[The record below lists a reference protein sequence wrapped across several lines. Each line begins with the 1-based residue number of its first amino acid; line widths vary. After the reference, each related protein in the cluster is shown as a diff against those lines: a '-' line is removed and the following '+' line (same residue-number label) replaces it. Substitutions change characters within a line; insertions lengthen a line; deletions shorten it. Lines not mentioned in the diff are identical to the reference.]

1 MVDLDCSREDS
12 EIHRC
17 FHFTQKTP
25 IQPFLCSTLD
35 DFHQERDYLS
45 TEIFPQLDTL
55 CRARGT
61 YFKAVDLRWDTEEIQ
76 SSSHFE
82 PKTPCQHHPR
92 HQHFSSQQLKINLDY
107 INSSFPFFI
116 CILGHQYGEFRPE
129 NSKLLPVS
137 VASLEGQPK
146 VEKNLYVA
154 SKNGYPWVL
163 HEENQNCSL
172 TELEITQAAFLND
185 PQASFFYF
193 RDCRHI
199 EDKIL
204 DTLDEEKQKIL
215 STFSSRTD
223 YEELKARELKT
234 RIINKGLKVRFFRN
248 LRELGELV
256 LKDWTGVIEQCYP
269 LDSIPKNIGH
279 ELSLERVY
287 HEAFADS
294 ICKLFVPSLEYWQI
308 FETLNSFVL
317 STTSNMKTH
326 CGFPE
331 GTSEVKKSRQ
341 QYETEHEQKAI
352 LLLFGDRGCGKS
364 SMVSSWLKSFRQNHP
379 SQLVISHYVG
389 TSSASTDIRSFL
401 RRCITEL
408 RCEYFGIADESD
420 MPLFSENS
428 SEAWMFPLVVQS
440 FVAAAGLRPCVL
452 VLDGIDELAGTF
464 GLSAQ
469 QELWALVLQR
479 WVQDYSWAI
488 ERKASSKRKRAVSP
502 NTPQRGMKGWVS
514 DTLCLICLSR
524 CGLREQ
530 EVLKLLGSLGYS
542 GDLEVSIFDWAV
554 FRSATREWIKERP
567 DGLLNFTHQSLR
579 QAVEHQLLRAIT
591 PVTESH
597 PSSIEDPS
605 SSRKTELHRLLAQFF
620 QQQHLFRRVYT
631 EFPWHLQRCGDWS
644 ELHAFISDP
653 VTVGFVSSNSY
664 SYSHQQK
671 MDLVQYWNVLSE
683 KGYNPFVSYQNL
695 VREITTDSHH
705 ESEGRKS
712 TVAFIGDPEDCDNEI
727 NRTNSTFLNEALSR
741 DKGKDELS
749 LLDKCTQRRL
759 IVFAA
764 EILDDLRMT
773 PEAEELLLVSESLLS
788 ETNMQEE
795 KRMHIL
801 LRVQQC
807 LGDLYYRTGQI
818 LCKLSQVL
826 IEGGSNKIQGILEEI
841 CALPEISSHPCGEA
855 TIKYIHGLY
864 KFSCG
869 DFSDAEISFQEALV
883 LRKCWYGPMHPLVA
897 EVEEYM
903 ADLLCNAKTETG
915 ISRSSRRRALELY
928 RHVLEV
934 KEAAKLQALSPHVAQ
949 PLGCSL
955 ASTLYKLGK
964 LLLINSS
971 LQEKRE
977 AVELLQK
984 AMDLR
989 VLLLGPNH
997 SLSKEVLWILKNETE
1012 APDLTLP
1019 RQNNMLQEQ
1028 EKVFQSGR
1036 STPLNSRPQTN
1047 MKLRQRPKS
1056 CFQLRSCTSTV
1067 SNGLEASVNLQSY
1080 LEEPPKKSSVQNHF
1094 TNQSACSVSVGKGL
1108 GSDNVK
1114 IKTDISVSSHETRHG
1129 SSRDIVSV
1137 KSDDVISSVTCNLLN
1152 PDAIFANNEM
1162 SLEDTEIYGFDYDYT
1177 LAFYSNRLHTLI
1189 FNIARD
1195 ILIEEHRYPE
1205 GLRAYEYIPDFAIRG
1220 LHYDVQKALLMKI
1233 DAFHYIQLGTVY
1245 RGLHPL
1251 SDKEVI
1257 AMYEGSHVPL
1267 EQMSDF
1273 YGKSSHGHTMKQFM
1287 DIFSLPEMTLLS
1299 CVNDYFMKHNID
1311 YEPVHLYKDVK
1322 EAIGDVHVKGIMYR
1336 AVEADIEKYICYGE
1350 QTHAV
1355 LRKLAENKK
1364 KMFLITNSP
1373 FDFVDRGMNYIVGK
1387 DWRDLFDVVIVLADK
1402 PDFFNDKRKPFRRV
1416 NHKGV
1421 LLWDRIH
1428 QLEKGQI
1435 YKQGNLYEFLR
1446 LTGWR
1451 GSKVLYFG
1459 DHIYSDLAD
1468 LTLKHGWR
1476 TGAIIPELRSEIKI
1490 MNTEE
1495 YVHLMTWLQG
1505 LTGLLERMQVH
1516 RDAESQMVLKQWIQ
1530 EREVMRLRTK
1540 NIFNNQFGSL
1550 FRTYHNPTYFS
1561 RRLSRFADIYMA
1573 SLSCLLNYD
1582 LHHTFFP
1589 RRNPLQHEASVWSDQ
1604 VCAGT
1609 SKTPFL
1615 TETTQI
1621 K

>member
-12 EIHRC
+12 EIHCC

-35 DFHQERDYLS
+35 DFHQERNYLS

-215 STFSSRTD
+215 STFSSQTD

-234 RIINKGLKVRFFRN
+234 RIINKGLKVSFFRN

-279 ELSLERVY
+279 ELSLERIY

-294 ICKLFVPSLEYWQI
+294 LCKLFVPSLEYWQI

-352 LLLFGDRGCGKS
+352 LLLYGDRGCGKS
-364 SMVSSWLKSFRQNHP
+364 SMVSCWLKSFRQNHP

-469 QELWALVLQR
+469 QVKEFKWLPQPLPPQCKIIFTTTSSDLSCRSISRRQDVLLVHCPCQPDSEIRGSILQKHLAMPYKEVPSSQLGNIMGKKLSMLPVFLSVLGSELRTCGVLRDQVECLEEYLEVLSLQELWALVLQR

-502 NTPQRGMKGWVS
+502 NTPQRGLKGWVS

-579 QAVEHQLLRAIT
+579 QAVEHQLLRVIT
-591 PVTESH
+591 PVTENH

-620 QQQHLFRRVYT
+620 QQQHPFRRVYT

-671 MDLVQYWNVLSE
+671 MDLFQYWNVLSE

-712 TVAFIGDPEDCDNEI
+712 TVAFIGDPEDCENET
-727 NRTNSTFLNEALSR
+727 NRTNSTFLNKALSR

-807 LGDLYYRTGQI
+807 LGDLYYRTGNLQEAESYWFKALATAEPLLTCCNNITEDIKKAKGQI

-864 KFSCG
+864 KFSWG
-869 DFSDAEISFQEALV
+869 DFSDAEISFQEALG

-971 LQEKRE
+971 LQEKHE

-1067 SNGLEASVNLQSY
+1067 SNGLEAEQEPRMLQ
-1080 LEEPPKKSSVQNHF
+1080 
-1094 TNQSACSVSVGKGL
+1094 
-1108 GSDNVK
+1108 
-1114 IKTDISVSSHETRHG
+1114 
-1129 SSRDIVSV
+1129 
-1137 KSDDVISSVTCNLLN
+1137 
-1152 PDAIFANNEM
+1152 
-1162 SLEDTEIYGFDYDYT
+1162 
-1177 LAFYSNRLHTLI
+1177 
-1189 FNIARD
+1189 
-1195 ILIEEHRYPE
+1195 
-1205 GLRAYEYIPDFAIRG
+1205 
-1220 LHYDVQKALLMKI
+1220 
-1233 DAFHYIQLGTVY
+1233 IQ
-1245 RGLHPL
+1245 
-1251 SDKEVI
+1251 
-1257 AMYEGSHVPL
+1257 
-1267 EQMSDF
+1267 
-1273 YGKSSHGHTMKQFM
+1273 
-1287 DIFSLPEMTLLS
+1287 
-1299 CVNDYFMKHNID
+1299 
-1311 YEPVHLYKDVK
+1311 
-1322 EAIGDVHVKGIMYR
+1322 
-1336 AVEADIEKYICYGE
+1336 
-1350 QTHAV
+1350 
-1355 LRKLAENKK
+1355 
-1364 KMFLITNSP
+1364 
-1373 FDFVDRGMNYIVGK
+1373 
-1387 DWRDLFDVVIVLADK
+1387 
-1402 PDFFNDKRKPFRRV
+1402 
-1416 NHKGV
+1416 
-1421 LLWDRIH
+1421 
-1428 QLEKGQI
+1428 
-1435 YKQGNLYEFLR
+1435 
-1446 LTGWR
+1446 
-1451 GSKVLYFG
+1451 
-1459 DHIYSDLAD
+1459 
-1468 LTLKHGWR
+1468 
-1476 TGAIIPELRSEIKI
+1476 
-1490 MNTEE
+1490 
-1495 YVHLMTWLQG
+1495 
-1505 LTGLLERMQVH
+1505 
-1516 RDAESQMVLKQWIQ
+1516 
-1530 EREVMRLRTK
+1530 
-1540 NIFNNQFGSL
+1540 
-1550 FRTYHNPTYFS
+1550 
-1561 RRLSRFADIYMA
+1561 
-1573 SLSCLLNYD
+1573 
-1582 LHHTFFP
+1582 
-1589 RRNPLQHEASVWSDQ
+1589 
-1604 VCAGT
+1604 
-1609 SKTPFL
+1609 
-1615 TETTQI
+1615 
-1621 K
+1621 